1 MKKYIR
7 SGVRENDG
15 DYIIDF
21 TYNLP
26 GDIIYIQP
34 PQLYKSS
41 LRNRIYWFG
50 YMFQDDTSSKQRS
63 DFIHYIKGLSDK
75 KMSNSDLTQ
84 FIELPL
90 GELDKRVGMYNLDA
104 FVYPVSGR
112 SQLVNKMINVIGD
125 YSSRDMKGCSFEL
138 VKSAPIDIE
147 FDFDLLE
154 QDTAYDPNKYNQMR
168 EYAEAIIVPA
178 IHELDYFS
186 LAKNVKLKYRKY
198 IKNFLNMSDFESIER
213 FSRLHGDNILVV
225 DDINTSGATIN
236 EILRILD
243 KINSDCNIF
252 VYTLIGNFN

>member
-1 MKKYIR
+1 
-7 SGVRENDG
+7 
-15 DYIIDF
+15 
-21 TYNLP
+21 
-26 GDIIYIQP
+26 
-34 PQLYKSS
+34 
-41 LRNRIYWFG
+41 
-50 YMFQDDTSSKQRS
+50 
-63 DFIHYIKGLSDK
+63 
-75 KMSNSDLTQ
+75 
-84 FIELPL
+84 
-90 GELDKRVGMYNLDA
+90 
-104 FVYPVSGR
+104 
-112 SQLVNKMINVIGD
+112 
-125 YSSRDMKGCSFEL
+125 

-154 QDTAYDPNKYNQMR
+154 QDTAYDSNKYNQMR
-168 EYAEAIIVPA
+168 EYAESVIVPA

-186 LAKNVKLKYRKY
+186 LAKNVKPKYRKY